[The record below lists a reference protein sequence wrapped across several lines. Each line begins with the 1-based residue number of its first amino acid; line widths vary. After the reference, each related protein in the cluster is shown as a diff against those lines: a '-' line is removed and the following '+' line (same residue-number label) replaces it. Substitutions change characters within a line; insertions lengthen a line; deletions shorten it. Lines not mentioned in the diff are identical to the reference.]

1 MANIV
6 IIGAQWGDEGKGKI
20 IDVLSQEADIVVRF
34 QGGANAG
41 HTVKV
46 QNDIYILHIIPSGII
61 HEDKLCVIGNGVVVD
76 PLALVNE
83 ITDLKKK
90 GITIEN
96 RLLISDRCHVVMP
109 FHRIMDEAR
118 ETRRT
123 ESTTIGTTR
132 RGIGPTYADKAA
144 RVGLRMADL
153 VSEEFPK
160 IFSLIFKDANKILAG
175 LGAEP
180 LDETKILEDYRNAG
194 EFLRPYVGDSVT
206 LLNQAVREGKSI
218 LFEGAQ
224 GTMLDIDFG
233 SYPYVTSSNATV
245 GGAITGTGVSLKHIN
260 TVVGVLK
267 AYTTRVGEG
276 PFPTELKDETG
287 VLLRQEGKEFGA
299 TTGRPR
305 RCGWFDAVIA
315 RYSAIINGVDYW
327 ALTKLDVLDSL
338 KTIRICVA
346 YDYDGKR
353 YETIPASINVFAR
366 CKPIYEEMPGW
377 MSSTRNITSFDK
389 LPKRARD
396 YINRISELTG
406 PKVGI
411 ISLGPDRNE
420 TFKNKIMKQ
429 NM

>member
-1 MANIV
+1 MANTV

-20 IDVLSQEADIVVRF
+20 IDVLSQESDIVVRF

-76 PLALVNE
+76 PLALVSE
-83 ITDLKKK
+83 ITGLEKK
-90 GITIEN
+90 GINIKN

-109 FHRIMDEAR
+109 FHRVMDEAR

-123 ESTTIGTTR
+123 EVTTIGTTR

-144 RVGLRMADL
+144 RVGLRIADL
-153 VSEEFPK
+153 VSKEFPK

-180 LDETKILEDYRNAG
+180 LDETKILEEYRNAA
-194 EFLRPYVGDSVT
+194 EFLRPHVGDSVT
-206 LLNQAVREGKSI
+206 LLNQAIREGKSI

-245 GGAITGTGVSLKHIN
+245 GGAITGTGVSFKHID

-276 PFPTELKDETG
+276 PFPTELKDEFG
-287 VLLRQEGKEFGA
+287 VLLGHEGKEFGA

-346 YDYDGKR
+346 YDCDGQR
-353 YETIPASINVFAR
+353 YETVPASINMFSR
-366 CKPIYEEMPGW
+366 CKPIYEEIPGW
-377 MSSTRNITSFDK
+377 MSSTRNITSFDE
-389 LPKRARD
+389 LPKRAMD

-420 TFKNKIMKQ
+420 TLRIKL
-429 NM
+429 